1 MYDYLIDA
9 IGVVHVGANVGQEMM
24 DYAKYNLP
32 VVWVEPDPSTYA
44 QLVENI
50 KDLPMQKAYNYLV
63 TDVDGKE
70 YDFHVANNNG
80 ISSSIFQLKGHKEVL
95 AWKDIGVVNTIKMIS
110 ITLPSLLKCE
120 KLDVGLYD
128 VLVTDTQ
135 GADLLVLQG
144 AISILSNF
152 KFIQVE
158 VADFEAYEG
167 CCQLSDIQTFMH
179 QYDYAELSRLK
190 FAWHPAG
197 GRYFDIIYKKK
208 H

>member
-9 IGVVHVGANVGQEMM
+9 IGVIHVGANVGQEMM

-32 VVWVEPDPSTYA
+32 VVWVEPDPFTYV

-50 KDLPMQKAYNYLV
+50 KDLPMQRAYNYLV

-70 YDFHVANNNG
+70 YDFHVTNNNG

-95 AWKDIGVVNTIKMIS
+95 AWKDIGMVQTIKMIS

-120 KLDVGLYD
+120 KLDAGLYD

-144 AISILSNF
+144 AISILPLF
-152 KFIQVE
+152 HHIQVE

-167 CCQLSDIQTFMH
+167 CCQLSDIEVFMR
-179 QYDYAELSRLK
+179 QNNYIEMSRFK

-197 GRYFDIIYKKK
+197 GSYFDIIYKIK

>member
-1 MYDYLIDA
+1 MNDYLA
-9 IGVVHVGANVGQEMM
+9 EVKGVIHVGANVGQEMM

-32 VVWVEPDPSTYA
+32 VVWIEPVLDVFQ
-44 QLVENI
+44 QLRLNI

-80 ISSSIFQLKGHKEVL
+80 ISSSIFQLKGHKEVH
-95 AWKDIGVVNTIKMIS
+95 AWKDIDFVSTVKMYS
-110 ITLPSLLKCE
+110 ITLPTLLKEE
-120 KLDVGLYD
+120 KLDAVLYD

-144 AISILSNF
+144 AISILPLF
-152 KFIQVE
+152 HHIQVE

-167 CCQLSDIQTFMH
+167 CCQLSDIEVFMR
-179 QYDYAELSRLK
+179 QNNYIEMSRFK

-197 GRYFDIIYKKK
+197 GSYFDIIYKKK
-208 H
+208 